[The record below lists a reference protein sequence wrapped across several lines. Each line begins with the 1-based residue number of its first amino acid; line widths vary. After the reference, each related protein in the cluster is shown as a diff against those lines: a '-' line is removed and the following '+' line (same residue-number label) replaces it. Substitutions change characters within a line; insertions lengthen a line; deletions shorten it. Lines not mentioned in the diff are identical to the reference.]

1 MNMEI
6 EVESKK
12 SLNNLIYDF
21 KNIDIQNED
30 KIFKMPPYSPPKCH
44 QNLKETPTIQTK
56 YFFVVN
62 YYFEGKPSY
71 CMHWKYKNNISDIFK
86 DLSMKNETFKKHYD
100 VVACSFN
107 CPNIVHNIVRLTTIQ
122 IKKKDD
128 DIIFKLNSDISM
140 LLRKT
145 KDKSNLFFKTITHIP
160 EQKNIYENCLNPD
173 RAWILH
179 LILNEPNIITK
190 YKMTFNINYNNKV
203 VKIDKDIFYMCL
215 YKHYSKNI

>member
-1 MNMEI
+1 MEI
-6 EVESKK
+6 EVETKK
-12 SLNNLIYDF
+12 SVDNLIYDF
-21 KNIDIQNED
+21 KSIYIQDED
-30 KIFKMPPYSPPKCH
+30 KIFKMPSYSPPRCH
-44 QNLKETPTIQTK
+44 SDLIETQTIQTK
-56 YFFVVN
+56 YFFIVN

-71 CMHWKYKNNISDIFK
+71 CMYWKYKNNISDIFK

-100 VVACSFN
+100 VVAFSFN
-107 CPNIVHNIVRLTTIQ
+107 CPNIINLKTNKTE
-122 IKKKDD
+122 KKDD
-128 DIIFKLNSDISM
+128 DIIFKLNFDVSM
-140 LLRKT
+140 ILRKT
-145 KDKSNLFFKTITHIP
+145 KDKSNLIFKTITHIP
-160 EQKNIYENCLNPD
+160 EQKNIYENCINPD